1 MNIFEEYLVKI
12 TNLIL
17 KNQKFLALSNLNN
30 FKGITVETPPPEF
43 NYDLSCNISL
53 VLAKINKTSPLSCEA
68 FIVVE
73 MEWVEKLRTQLK
85 PNKGFAV
92 D

>member
-1 MNIFEEYLVKI
+1 MSKKAQLIWNFNGQDGLKTAEHHLVH
-12 TNLIL
+12 L
-17 KNQKFLALSNLNN
+17 K
-30 FKGITVETPPPEF
+30 EF
-43 NYDLSCNISL
+43 AQMEAVP
-53 VLAKINKTSPLSCEA
+53 VLKSGINKTSPLSCEA
-68 FIVVE
+68 YIIVE

>member
-1 MNIFEEYLVKI
+1 MSKKAQLVWNFNGQDGLK
-12 TNLIL
+12 TAEHHLVHLMEFAQLEAVPIL
-17 KNQKFLALSNLNN
+17 KS
-30 FKGITVETPPPEF
+30 G
-43 NYDLSCNISL
+43 
-53 VLAKINKTSPLSCEA
+53 INKTSPLSCEA
-68 FIVVE
+68 YIIVE

>member
-1 MNIFEEYLVKI
+1 MSKKAQLIWNFNGQDCLKTAEHHLVHLKEFAQI
-12 TNLIL
+12 EAVPIL
-17 KNQKFLALSNLNN
+17 KS
-30 FKGITVETPPPEF
+30 G
-43 NYDLSCNISL
+43 
-53 VLAKINKTSPLSCEA
+53 INKTSPLSCEA